1 MAALTGCEL
10 NKLIAEETGK
20 HHIPAGLAN
29 LDTMQ
34 VRFTEVID
42 NDVEAIEDAA
52 EAFLAR

>member
-42 NDVEAIEDAA
+42 NNVEAIEDAA
-52 EAFLAR
+52 EAFLTR